1 MSQSFIPLYD
11 STSLSALLRNWL
23 NKSLDGIHSR
33 GNVAV
38 GVKGCDR
45 GSHGF
50 QAIGLLQRFTSE
62 EVEHVLGFMGSEAE
76 PMPTWAALVVMAV
89 IEERPIQD
97 IARALRYD
105 DCTQCQRQVELAKD
119 EFMRRLLAT

>member
-11 STSLSALLRNWL
+11 SASLSALLRNWL

-38 GVKGCDR
+38 GVVDCDR

-62 EVEHVLGFMGSEAE
+62 EVEHVLYFMAREAE
-76 PMPTWAALVVMAV
+76 PMPTWVTLLLISVL
-89 IEERPIQD
+89 EERPIQD